1 MHSPV
6 LRALAALGLL
16 SLSFLDGCAR
26 PAAKAPATAGPRL
39 FFHAV
44 RVFDGEHAGI
54 ADVLVEGKEIAAVGP
69 GLPVPEGAEVIE
81 GAGKTLLPAM
91 IDAHVHAGDSD
102 ENLRQSLVFGVG
114 LAIDMFGPPK
124 QLAARHAAE
133 EARTLDAL
141 ADLRGACTLATAPGG
156 HGTEFGV
163 PIPTLTT
170 PTEAP
175 AFVDA
180 RVAEGADFVKIV
192 LEEDMPTLGRETFR
206 ALVKA
211 SHARG
216 KLAVVHVGK
225 QHEARLALEEGADGL
240 AHLFYDS
247 EPASD
252 LGALAADKKAFVVP
266 TLTVLARHCGVR
278 PGIAVADDPELAPYL
293 SPGAD
298 KKLRKSYKGEDA
310 PCIGRAFAAVRAMRA
325 AKVPILAG
333 TDAANAGTAHGASL
347 HGELSLLVEAGLTP
361 TEALAAATSVPAR
374 VFSLP
379 GRGRIEKGA
388 RADLV
393 LVAGDPTTD
402 VKATR
407 AIVAVFKLGARIARP
422 RAKA

>member
-1 MHSPV
+1 MRSTPLCAV
-6 LRALAALGLL
+6 TALALAL
-16 SLSFLDGCAR
+16 SLDACAR
-26 PAAKAPATAGPRL
+26 PVAKAPAPTGPRL

-44 RVFDGEHAGI
+44 RVFDGERVTT
-54 ADVLVEGKEIAAVGP
+54 ADVLVEGKVIAAVGQD
-69 GLPVPEGAEVIE
+69 LPVPEGAEVVE
-81 GAGKTLLPAM
+81 GVGKTLFPAM
-91 IDAHVHAGDSD
+91 IDAHVHAGDGD
-102 ENLRQSLVFGVG
+102 ETLRQTLLFGVG

-133 EARTLDAL
+133 KALTLDAL

-163 PIPTLTT
+163 PIPTLSE
-170 PTEAP
+170 PGEAA

-180 RVAEGADFVKIV
+180 RVTEGADFVKIV
-192 LEEDMPTLGRETFR
+192 LEEDMPTLKRETFR
-206 ALVKA
+206 ALVQA
-211 SHARG
+211 THARG

-225 QHEARLALEEGADGL
+225 QHEARVALEEGADGL

-247 EPASD
+247 QPAND
-252 LGALAADKKAFVVP
+252 LGALAAKKKAFVVP

-278 PGIAVADDPELAPYL
+278 PGVAIADDPQLSPYL
-293 SPGAD
+293 PPGAD
-298 KKLRKSYKGEDA
+298 KKLRKSYKGEEG
-310 PCIGRAFAAVRAMRA
+310 PCIDRAFAAVRAMKA

-361 TEALAAATSVPAR
+361 TEALASATSVPAR
-374 VFSLP
+374 VFSLT

-407 AIVAVFKLGARIARP
+407 AILAVFKLGARVP
-422 RAKA
+422 RGAPKA